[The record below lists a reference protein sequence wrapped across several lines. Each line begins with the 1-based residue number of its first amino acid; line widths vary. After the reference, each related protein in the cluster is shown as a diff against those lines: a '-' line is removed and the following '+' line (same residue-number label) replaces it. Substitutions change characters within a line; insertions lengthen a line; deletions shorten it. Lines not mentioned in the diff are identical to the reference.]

1 MKICVHCTTLN
12 NSPGYRVR
20 ERSGKP
26 ERPLEYIRKYQ
37 NIIMPEQNSSHSDT
51 TRLNNLRLA
60 LIKSTKKR
68 LYAKLAHFLPISR
81 ALSAL

>member
-51 TRLNNLRLA
+51 TRLNNLKLA
-60 LIKSTKKR
+60 LIKKHQKKT
-68 LYAKLAHFLPISR
+68 LCEIGAFFTN
-81 ALSAL
+81 